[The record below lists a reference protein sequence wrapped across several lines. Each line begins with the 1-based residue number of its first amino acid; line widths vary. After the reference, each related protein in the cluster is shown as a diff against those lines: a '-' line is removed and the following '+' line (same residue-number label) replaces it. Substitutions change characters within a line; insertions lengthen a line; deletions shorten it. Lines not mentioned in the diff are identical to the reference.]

1 MMTNLLMQLYC
12 NIIWYN
18 YVQEFPGQLLSANY
32 TDPNNPGHLIGRTEV
47 ERRGVYMR
55 NLEQQFN
62 GSYPVLVQLVTQ
74 CLHNTPQTRP
84 SSQQLLGR
92 LQLIKHEIEDKHG
105 GSMGTQ
111 LNITNILLLKDMK
124 MKDKTISQL
133 QVKYLLLY

>member
-1 MMTNLLMQLYC
+1 M
-12 NIIWYN
+12 
-18 YVQEFPGQLLSANY
+18 
-32 TDPNNPGHLIGRTEV
+32 RT
-47 ERRGVYMR
+47 
-55 NLEQQFN
+55 LEQQFN
-62 GSYPVLVQLVTQ
+62 GSYHPVLVQLVTQ

-133 QVKYLLLY
+133 QVKYLLLYLICMQHNMAVLI

>member
-1 MMTNLLMQLYC
+1 
-12 NIIWYN
+12 
-18 YVQEFPGQLLSANY
+18 
-32 TDPNNPGHLIGRTEV
+32 
-47 ERRGVYMR
+47 MR
-55 NLEQQFN
+55 NLEQQI
-62 GSYPVLVQLVTQ
+62 QLVTQ

-124 MKDKTISQL
+124 MKDKTISQP
-133 QVKYLLLY
+133 QVQEMFIAKLLICI

>member
-1 MMTNLLMQLYC
+1 
-12 NIIWYN
+12 
-18 YVQEFPGQLLSANY
+18 
-32 TDPNNPGHLIGRTEV
+32 
-47 ERRGVYMR
+47 MR